1 MNIVKRKIVRA
12 VAREIVA
19 QSGEGRG
26 QKTVKIG
33 ESLRAGWSALGHNLW
48 LMLGLALAYA
58 VTIGVS
64 EALSGVLKL
73 AATLIQWGLF
83 GVMLIACLHV
93 IRNGGAKAGGIG
105 DLPLEGPRM
114 LNFLLVTLVTTLIF
128 IGGLILLVVP
138 GFVWAIKYGF
148 ASAYAL
154 DEGTDL
160 GESLKRSAALTNG
173 IKWDLFLQGLAFVG
187 VMILG
192 LMALLIG
199 AIPAAMCV
207 LLAWTWTYVDLRQ
220 QVGEA

>member
-1 MNIVKRKIVRA
+1 MSFAKRKIA
-12 VAREIVA
+12 KTLAQEIAAR
-19 QSGEGRG
+19 SGEGRG
-26 QKTVKIG
+26 EKTVKIG

-48 LMLGLALAYA
+48 LMLGLAIAYGA
-58 VTIGVS
+58 AMGVGGM
-64 EALSGVLKL
+64 LSGVLKL

-93 IRNGGAKAGGIG
+93 IRHGGAKAGGVG

-114 LNFLLVTLVTTLIF
+114 LNFLLVTLVITLIF

-160 GESLKRSAALTNG
+160 GESLRRSAALTNG

-192 LMALLIG
+192 LMALLVG

-207 LLAWTWTYVDLRQ
+207 LLAWTWTYVDLRKQ
-220 QVGEA
+220 AGEA